1 MQSANRA
8 FEASVQVRGRP
19 VKEVHHRGRTYI
31 EGRQGTEYTLHF
43 RNNEN
48 RRVLV
53 IPSVD
58 GLSVVDGKPAGRNS
72 AGFIVERH
80 STIDIP
86 GWMVDP
92 TTAAKF
98 VFWPQDARGESTYV
112 EELSKSGALVDPG
125 NQGLIGFLVL
135 EEHFTPTLRLDG
147 YHSPADREIWGTV
160 GFNDAK
166 HMHPARGIGISASSA
181 TLTQNNIATGG
192 SLGVRNAED
201 YASAQASW
209 AAEPAGMGTKFGDA
223 TNFNTVTGEFKRGRT
238 LGEFVI
244 EYDTLRGLKDRGV
257 PTHLFT
263 GSEKL
268 YGQRSAFPA
277 NQAGCEPPAGWKR

>member
-72 AGFIVERH
+72 AGFIVERY
-80 STIDIP
+80 SSIDIP

-92 TTAAKF
+92 STAAKF

-112 EELSKSGALVDPG
+112 EELTKSGANVDPG

-147 YHSPADREIWGTV
+147 YHSPADRNTWGAV
-160 GFNDAK
+160 GFNDAN
-166 HMHPARGIGISASSA
+166 HMTRGLTASSSGVM
-181 TLTQNNIATGG
+181 LQNNISANG

-201 YASAQASW
+201 YASSQAYW
-209 AAEPAGMGTKFGDA
+209 TAEPAGMGTKFGEA